1 MPELISIEE
10 FSKAKNLT
18 IVDVR
23 KAPARGLSGLTMPDA
38 VWRAPFSAD
47 NWWQEFVG
55 QKVVVFCVH
64 GREVSKAVA
73 GFLSDQRIDAR
84 YLAGGFE
91 AYREAGGA
99 VVAISDHE

>member
-55 QKVVVFCVH
+55 QRVVV
-64 GREVSKAVA
+64 
-73 GFLSDQRIDAR
+73 R